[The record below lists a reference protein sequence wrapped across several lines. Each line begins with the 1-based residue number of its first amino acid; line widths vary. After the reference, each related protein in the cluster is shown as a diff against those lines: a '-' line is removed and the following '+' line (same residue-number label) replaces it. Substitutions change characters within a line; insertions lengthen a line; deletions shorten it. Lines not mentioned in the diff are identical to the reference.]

1 MIVKMKKVTLLSLE
15 KDKESFLSSLRALGV
30 VHIKNVTTPPASS
43 LETIEGLI
51 SDAKNAIEILEANS
65 EENIKELPKKNLSDA
80 PEIAREIIFQSSEKK
95 RLVDELIAVEKHI
108 EWYKTWG
115 SFNPSDIDRLKSKG
129 IFVRLYRKGKNAF
142 KKLKTREDIHF
153 ISQSGQYV
161 FFTQV
166 TSNEKKDLFFD
177 EIKPLEK
184 SQVEYCQECE
194 SLRKRIDK
202 INARLNTSARL
213 ISFLGLYLKDIE
225 KKHTFLNVL
234 HGMKEEEKFSYLQG
248 FCPIEK
254 IKDLMVLAKR
264 QKAGYLIEDPEN
276 SAEVPTLIR
285 NPKWIKIIKPV
296 FQFMNTIPGYGE
308 YDISL
313 CFLLFFSVF
322 FAMLIGDAGYGLLF
336 LTITFLARIK
346 FRKAKP
352 EPFILMYVLSCA
364 TIVWGAITGTWFG
377 FEGIAKLPFFNSL
390 IIERINSFVGSNQQ
404 FMIYMCFV
412 IGVIQLTIAH
422 LTIAFKKINSLIAL
436 SEIGWVL
443 VLWGLFFTAGTL
455 VIEKEFPH
463 FAGNLFIIGISL
475 IVLFSNPQKNIL
487 KGIIASLA
495 NLPLKVVSSFA
506 DIVSYLRLFAV
517 GYASTVL
524 ASTFNELAIGVGFDN
539 TIATLSSALILFFG
553 HMLNIILGFM
563 AVIVHGVRLNMLEF
577 SGQMGMEWSGK
588 EYKPFCES

>member
-129 IFVRLYRKGKNAF
+129 IFVRLYRTGKNAF

-248 FCPIEK
+248 FCPIE
-254 IKDLMVLAKR
+254 
-264 QKAGYLIEDPEN
+264 
-276 SAEVPTLIR
+276 
-285 NPKWIKIIKPV
+285 
-296 FQFMNTIPGYGE
+296 
-308 YDISL
+308 
-313 CFLLFFSVF
+313 
-322 FAMLIGDAGYGLLF
+322 
-336 LTITFLARIK
+336 
-346 FRKAKP
+346 
-352 EPFILMYVLSCA
+352 
-364 TIVWGAITGTWFG
+364 
-377 FEGIAKLPFFNSL
+377 
-390 IIERINSFVGSNQQ
+390 
-404 FMIYMCFV
+404 
-412 IGVIQLTIAH
+412 
-422 LTIAFKKINSLIAL
+422 
-436 SEIGWVL
+436 
-443 VLWGLFFTAGTL
+443 
-455 VIEKEFPH
+455 
-463 FAGNLFIIGISL
+463 
-475 IVLFSNPQKNIL
+475 
-487 KGIIASLA
+487 
-495 NLPLKVVSSFA
+495 
-506 DIVSYLRLFAV
+506 
-517 GYASTVL
+517 
-524 ASTFNELAIGVGFDN
+524 
-539 TIATLSSALILFFG
+539 
-553 HMLNIILGFM
+553 
-563 AVIVHGVRLNMLEF
+563 
-577 SGQMGMEWSGK
+577 
-588 EYKPFCES
+588 